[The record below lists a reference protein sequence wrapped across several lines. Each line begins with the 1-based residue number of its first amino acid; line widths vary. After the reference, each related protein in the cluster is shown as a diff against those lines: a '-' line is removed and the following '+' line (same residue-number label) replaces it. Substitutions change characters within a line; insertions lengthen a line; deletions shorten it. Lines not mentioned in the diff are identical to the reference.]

1 MNTQVH
7 NGYEYV
13 DLGLPSG
20 LKWATCNIGAESP
33 EHSGMYF
40 TWGETKGYTIDDIN
54 SNIRSFNKL
63 EYKYNSASL
72 ISDDLIDKC
81 DAAYIYMRGSWRT
94 PINKDFTELIK
105 NTYKTWIDDY
115 NKTGVSGLLLTSK
128 TNGNSIF
135 FPECGGYALDE
146 SLARTV
152 SKIKNFDP
160 TEYRDNPHKESYYW
174 VGTVKGGFFPFLKI
188 ENGSNSYRWMYEMNG
203 SCCFAVRPV
212 ADK

>member
-1 MNTQVH
+1 MIMMKDVFYNMNTQVY

-20 LKWATCNIGAESP
+20 LKWAICNVGATSP
-33 EHSGMYF
+33 EQPGMYF
-40 TWGETKGYTIDDIN
+40 AWGETKGYTSDDIY
-54 SNIRSFNKL
+54 SNVRSFNVS
-63 EYKYNSASL
+63 EYTGNSASL

-81 DAAYIYMRGSWRT
+81 DAVHSYMGGSWRT

-135 FPECGGYALDE
+135 FPASGFCYN
-146 SLARTV
+146 SLIGRMG
-152 SKIKNFDP
+152 S
-160 TEYRDNPHKESYYW
+160 
-174 VGTVKGGFFPFLKI
+174 GGFYWTASI
-188 ENGSNSYRWMYEMNG
+188 DSYVDAWYMYLGEKNQFVLSDARYCG
-203 SCCFAVRPV
+203 FTLRGVFN
-212 ADK
+212 

>member
-1 MNTQVH
+1 MMKDVFYNMNTQVY

-20 LKWATCNIGAESP
+20 LKWAICNVGATSP
-33 EHSGMYF
+33 EQPGMYF
-40 TWGETKGYTIDDIN
+40 AWGETKGYTSDDID
-54 SNIRSFNKL
+54 SNVRSFNVA
-63 EYKYNSASL
+63 EYTGNSASL

-81 DAAYIYMRGSWRT
+81 DAAHIYTRGSWRT

-135 FPECGGYALDE
+135 FPASGFCYN
-146 SLARTV
+146 SLIGRMN
-152 SKIKNFDP
+152 S
-160 TEYRDNPHKESYYW
+160 
-174 VGTVKGGFFPFLKI
+174 GGFYWTASI
-188 ENGSNSYRWMYEMNG
+188 DSYVDAWYMHLGEKNQFVLSDARYCGFTLRGVFN
-203 SCCFAVRPV
+203 
-212 ADK
+212 